1 MYSRPRF
8 LEELHAIREE
18 MSRECDYDMDLFAQM
33 IRNSQP
39 PSEEAIHKR
48 QSFHRPPMHRAKKK
62 SSLADEE
69 DD

>member
-33 IRNSQP
+33 IRNNQP
-39 PSEEAIHKR
+39 PSEETIYNQH
-48 QSFHRPPMHRAKKK
+48 SFHRPPRRKTKK
-62 SSLADEE
+62 STSAKEDE
-69 DD
+69 D